1 MLGKAQGGRQQPC
14 PLCPGLVSLAR
25 LWLAATLRPLS
36 RHRRACPWML
46 GWGWGWGWSARMPS
60 WSGCILA
67 AHTVLTAA
75 SENVNF
81 LSRQDFS

>member
-1 MLGKAQGGRQQPC
+1 MVGKAWGGRQQPC

-25 LWLAATLRPLS
+25 FWLAAAPRPLS
-36 RHRRACPWML
+36 RHGRACPWVS
-46 GWGWGWGWSARMPS
+46 GWGWGARMPS
-60 WSGCILA
+60 WSCCVLA
-67 AHTVLTAA
+67 ARAVLTAA